1 MIKPVTKKYIAGA
14 VAIVVV
20 ASALLVFLNR
30 GPDNYRDKYEGVDL
44 SDSGDLGRDDTYE
57 KYLEKHSKD
66 VYPDKDVEISYKNL
80 KESDGVKVLSEYEGQ
95 KNIVLADEGSLAEW
109 EFDVEKSGMYEIY
122 MEYYPVKSRGVDI
135 ERKLY
140 INNEIP
146 FFGADSL
153 TFSRLWTDKS
163 APAKDN
169 RGNELRPTQIENASW
184 TGAYFKDH
192 TGYYSEPYLFYF
204 QKGKNK
210 IGLKAVNE
218 PVAIKSLS
226 LKAVKEEPSYD
237 EYIAASPKI
246 EQADAAKNFKDVIQ
260 GEASTLR
267 SSPSLYATYDRSSS
281 KTEPY
286 SASKIRLNM
295 MGGYAWRVPGQW
307 IEWKIS
313 VPEDGYYSIYVKG
326 RQNYNRGFVSNRIL
340 YIDGEIP
347 FKEAKQISFKYA
359 NEWKSVT
366 LKDSSG
372 NPCKFYMTKG
382 EHTVRL
388 EVSLGDMGEILN
400 EMEDSIYRLNSM
412 YRKIL
417 VLTGTNPDQYRDYK
431 IEKVYPDVVTQ
442 MGLESKRL
450 YKIVDELVAYSG
462 QKGSQVGALQTL
474 ALQLERFAEHPEKIP
489 VSLTSFRD
497 NVSSLGTLIL
507 SLSESPLD
515 IDSITVVG
523 ENQKPDNVSE
533 TFIDKAG
540 HEIRSFFMSFFGNY
554 NTLGNVYSGD
564 DVLDVWLLS
573 GRDQGSVLKNMIDN
587 DFTSQSGIKVNLKL
601 VDAATL
607 LNAVIAGKGPDVALS
622 VGQGEPVNY
631 ALRGAAEDLT
641 QFEDYKEVFN
651 NFYPSAYEPYRF
663 NGGIYAV
670 PETQTY
676 DVMFY
681 RKDILD
687 ELGVKVPQTWQE
699 LIEILP
705 VIQQN
710 NMTIAMPSVEKSNL
724 TGIYSM
730 LYQNGGSL
738 YDESHK
744 KTLIDSESGVKAFQT
759 YTKFFTNYGLPVDYD
774 FVNRF
779 RSGEMP
785 LGIQD
790 YSTCNTLVV
799 FAPEI
804 RGLWDFTLVP
814 GTLKSDGTIDRSCPS
829 GGICSLML
837 KQSDEA
843 KKKSS
848 WEFLKWWAK
857 TDTQV
862 NFGREMESVLGS
874 SARYAAANREAF
886 EQLSWSHEQ
895 IEVLKEQ
902 RECTIGIPEIAGG
915 YYTSRHVSN
924 AVRKIVNQHE
934 DPREAVLDYAI
945 TINKEIEKKRIEFGL
960 DKK

>member
-1 MIKPVTKKYIAGA
+1 
-14 VAIVVV
+14 
-20 ASALLVFLNR
+20 
-30 GPDNYRDKYEGVDL
+30 
-44 SDSGDLGRDDTYE
+44 
-57 KYLEKHSKD
+57 
-66 VYPDKDVEISYKNL
+66 
-80 KESDGVKVLSEYEGQ
+80 
-95 KNIVLADEGSLAEW
+95 
-109 EFDVEKSGMYEIY
+109 
-122 MEYYPVKSRGVDI
+122 
-135 ERKLY
+135 
-140 INNEIP
+140 
-146 FFGADSL
+146 
-153 TFSRLWTDKS
+153 
-163 APAKDN
+163 
-169 RGNELRPTQIENASW
+169 
-184 TGAYFKDH
+184 
-192 TGYYSEPYLFYF
+192 
-204 QKGKNK
+204 
-210 IGLKAVNE
+210 
-218 PVAIKSLS
+218 
-226 LKAVKEEPSYD
+226 
-237 EYIAASPKI
+237 
-246 EQADAAKNFKDVIQ
+246 
-260 GEASTLR
+260 
-267 SSPSLYATYDRSSS
+267 
-281 KTEPY
+281 
-286 SASKIRLNM
+286 
-295 MGGYAWRVPGQW
+295 
-307 IEWKIS
+307 
-313 VPEDGYYSIYVKG
+313 
-326 RQNYNRGFVSNRIL
+326 
-340 YIDGEIP
+340 
-347 FKEAKQISFKYA
+347 
-359 NEWKSVT
+359 
-366 LKDSSG
+366 
-372 NPCKFYMTKG
+372 
-382 EHTVRL
+382 
-388 EVSLGDMGEILN
+388 
-400 EMEDSIYRLNSM
+400 
-412 YRKIL
+412 
-417 VLTGTNPDQYRDYK
+417 
-431 IEKVYPDVVTQ
+431 
-442 MGLESKRL
+442 
-450 YKIVDELVAYSG
+450 
-462 QKGSQVGALQTL
+462 
-474 ALQLERFAEHPEKIP
+474 
-489 VSLTSFRD
+489 
-497 NVSSLGTLIL
+497 
-507 SLSESPLD
+507 
-515 IDSITVVG
+515 
-523 ENQKPDNVSE
+523 
-533 TFIDKAG
+533 
-540 HEIRSFFMSFFGNY
+540 
-554 NTLGNVYSGD
+554 
-564 DVLDVWLLS
+564 
-573 GRDQGSVLKNMIDN
+573 MIDN

-651 NFYPSAYEPYRF
+651 NFYPSSYEPYRF

-710 NMTIAMPSVEKSNL
+710 NMTIAMPSVEKSDL

-759 YTKFFTNYGLPVDYD
+759 YTKFFTNYGLPVVYD

-790 YSTCNTLVV
+790 YSTYNTLVV

-895 IEVLKEQ
+895 IEALKEQ

-960 DKK
+960 DTK